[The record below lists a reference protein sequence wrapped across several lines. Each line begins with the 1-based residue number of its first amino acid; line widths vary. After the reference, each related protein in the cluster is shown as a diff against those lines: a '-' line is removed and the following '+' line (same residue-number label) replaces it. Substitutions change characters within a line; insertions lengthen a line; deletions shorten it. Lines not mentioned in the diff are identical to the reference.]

1 MYIAFYGIIVMNIY
15 SIEPELQTFERV
27 FGCRICLHTFTD
39 IFYRGTIRLFA
50 SIRQSHRRTHPDRC
64 GREQRSYCIRHCM
77 SELNRRIAANS
88 SRDLFMVHCRNRCFE
103 LAAPVYRGGRCV
115 LVVFAGLLDW
125 REKEKVW
132 TIARM
137 LPVFAAGLESR
148 VYDMTVAQE
157 CVRDTLPER
166 AKEYIEQHYAEN
178 ISTSHAAKTLC
189 VSVSHLCHAL
199 RASGEGS
206 FSQLLMRE
214 RMQRARQLLTFSDPD
229 VRLADIARL
238 CGFARYEHFC
248 RCFIGVT
255 GMSPSAWRKRNNA

>member
-1 MYIAFYGIIVMNIY
+1 MNIH

-27 FGCRICLHTFTD
+27 LGCRICLHPFTD
-39 IFYRGTIRLFA
+39 IFYRGTTRLF
-50 SIRQSHRRTHPDRC
+50 SPIRQSHRRTHPDRC

-77 SELNRRIAANS
+77 DDLNRRIAASS
-88 SRDLFMVHCRNRCFE
+88 SRDLFLVHCRSRCFE

-115 LVVFAGLLDW
+115 LVVFAGLLDA
-125 REKEKVW
+125 RDKEKVR

-148 VYDMTVAQE
+148 VYDMTVARE

-166 AKEYIEQHYAEN
+166 VKEYIEQHYAEDV
-178 ISTSHAAKTLC
+178 STSHAAKALC
-189 VSVSHLCHAL
+189 VSVSHLCHVL

-214 RMQRARQLLTFSDPD
+214 RMLRAKQLLTFADPD

-238 CGFARYEHFC
+238 CGFVSYEHFC
-248 RCFIGVT
+248 RSFAGAT
-255 GMSPSAWRKRNNA
+255 GASPSEWRKRNA

>member
-1 MYIAFYGIIVMNIY
+1 MNIH
-15 SIEPELQTFERV
+15 SVEPELQTFERV
-27 FGCRICLHTFTD
+27 FGCKICLHPFTD
-39 IFYRGTIRLFA
+39 IFYRGTTRLFA
-50 SIRQSHRRTHPDRC
+50 SIRQSHRRTHPEFC

-77 SELNRRIAANS
+77 GELNRRIAAAP
-88 SRDLFMVHCRNRCFE
+88 SRDLFLVHCRNKCFE
-103 LAAPVYRGGRCV
+103 LASPVYRGGRCV
-115 LVVFAGLLDW
+115 LVVFAGLLDV
-125 REKEKVW
+125 RDKEKVR

-137 LPVFAAGLESR
+137 LPIFAAGLESR

-199 RASGEGS
+199 RAAGEGS
-206 FSQLLMRE
+206 FSQLLMNE
-214 RMQRARQLLTFSDPD
+214 RMHRAKQLLTFSDPD